1 MLHPTSSDAGNSV
14 RVLLVDE
21 NQDFLQIAIT
31 LLRRQPAFAVVGG
44 LGEGEEALTQ
54 IHRLQPEVVLVGLD
68 TRSQQ
73 GLKTISRLR
82 TLAPEMTIIALS
94 MVSGEA
100 CRRAALASGADEF
113 VPKRSLTS
121 DLLPAIQRAM
131 RRSQGA
137 WEPGVRRP
145 VMREG

>member
-1 MLHPTSSDAGNSV
+1 MRQPTPSDAGNGV
-14 RVLLVDE
+14 RVLLMDKNKPFLRTATNLLQRE
-21 NQDFLQIAIT
+21 NGL
-31 LLRRQPAFAVVGG
+31 VV
-44 LGEGEEALTQ
+44 LDDVGEGEEALSLTQ
-54 IHRLQPEVVLVGLD
+54 RLQPQVVLVGLD
-68 TRSQQ
+68 TPGQM
-73 GLKTISRLR
+73 GLKTILRLR
-82 TLAPEMTIIALS
+82 RMMPELTIIALS

-100 CRRAALASGADEF
+100 CRRAALAAGADEF
-113 VPKRSLTS
+113 VPKRSLNN